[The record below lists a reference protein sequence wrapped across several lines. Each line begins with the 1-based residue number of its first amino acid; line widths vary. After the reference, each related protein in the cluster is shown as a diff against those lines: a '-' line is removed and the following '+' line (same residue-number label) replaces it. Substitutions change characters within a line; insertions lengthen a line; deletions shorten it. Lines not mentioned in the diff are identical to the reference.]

1 MNQVSAHRHVY
12 FFCHALLFLPVST
25 CLVVARLCHN
35 HVKQSNTLAAVAL
48 TFASLSVFQ
57 PLFLRARH
65 DHPLDSTVTVML
77 KLMTLDALILM
88 MVWFLLLPSPAQAYF
103 DLGTGTYLV
112 QLMLAF
118 GATAWFS
125 LRRVFVGKP
134 KFSKTPEVENV
145 EKTAP
150 ADDVEPSS

>member
-1 MNQVSAHRHVY
+1 
-12 FFCHALLFLPVST
+12 
-25 CLVVARLCHN
+25 
-35 HVKQSNTLAAVAL
+35 
-48 TFASLSVFQ
+48 
-57 PLFLRARH
+57 
-65 DHPLDSTVTVML
+65 ML

-125 LRRVFVGKP
+125 LRRVFVKP
-134 KFSKTPEVENV
+134 KFSKTPEAENV
-145 EKTAP
+145 EKTVP
-150 ADDVEPSS
+150 ADDMGPSS